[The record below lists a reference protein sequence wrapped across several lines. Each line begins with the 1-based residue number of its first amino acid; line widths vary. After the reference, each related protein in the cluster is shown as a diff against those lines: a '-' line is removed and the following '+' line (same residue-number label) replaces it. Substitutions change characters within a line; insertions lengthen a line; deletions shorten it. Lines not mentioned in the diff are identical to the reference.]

1 MYDLVI
7 IGSGPAGLSAA
18 VYAKRACLSVLVIE
32 KEAMSGGQM
41 IYTEEVDNYP
51 GLNHRSGFELAEAF
65 EQHARDLDVA
75 FAEGEVEKIEEKGA
89 IWTFHMADGEDIET
103 KTVLLATG
111 ATHRKLGVPG
121 EEAFAGAGVSYC
133 ATCDGAFFKDK
144 TVAVIGG
151 GDVALEDALY
161 LANICKQVYLI
172 HRRNELR
179 GTKALQEQVFA
190 NEKITFLGASEVTE
204 IIGDKQ
210 VSKVIVRD
218 KETDEAKE
226 LALDGVFIAVG
237 MEPQSAL
244 YEPLMKLEHGYVP
257 AEEDCATKRAGLYV
271 AGDVRTKRLRQ
282 IVTAVSDG
290 ANAVYSITEYL
301 TTNDKEGRSG
311 KPC

>member
-32 KEAMSGGQM
+32 KEAFAGGQM
-41 IYTEEVDNYP
+41 VYTEEVDNYL
-51 GLNHRSGFELAEAF
+51 GLNAKSGFELAESF
-65 EQHARDLDVA
+65 KQHALDLDVS
-75 FAEGEVEKIEEKGA
+75 FAEGAVEKIVPKDGK
-89 IWTFHMADGEDIET
+89 WSLHMESGEDIET

-121 EEAFAGAGVSYC
+121 EETFAGVGVSYC
-133 ATCDGAFFKDK
+133 ATCDGAFFQGKS
-144 TVAVIGG
+144 VAVVGG

-161 LANICKQVYLI
+161 LANICEHVYLI

-179 GTKALQEQVFA
+179 GTKALQNQVFA

>member
-32 KEAMSGGQM
+32 KEVMAGGQM
-41 IYTEEVDNYP
+41 IYTEEVDNYL
-51 GLNHRSGFELAEAF
+51 GLNHRSGFELAESF

-75 FAEGEVEKIEEKGA
+75 FAEGEVEEIVAKGA
-89 IWTFHMADGEDIET
+89 IWTLHMADGEDIET

-121 EEAFAGAGVSYC
+121 EETFAGAGVSYC

-144 TVAVIGG
+144 TVAVVGG

-161 LANICKQVYLI
+161 LANICSQVYLI

-179 GTKALQEQVFA
+179 GTKVLQNQVFA
-190 NEKITFLGASEVTE
+190 SEKITFLGASEVME
-204 IIGDKQ
+204 IIGDK
-210 VSKVIVRD
+210 KVDKVLVHN
-218 KETDEAKE
+218 KETDETGE
-226 LALDGVFIAVG
+226 IALNGIFIAVG

-244 YEPLMKLEHGYVP
+244 YAPLMKLEHGYVP
-257 AEEDCATKRAGLYV
+257 AGEDGATERAGLYV

-282 IVTAVSDG
+282 IVTAVADG
-290 ANAVYSITEYL
+290 ANAVNAITEYL
-301 TTNDKEGRSG
+301 TTNNTEGRA
-311 KPC
+311 

>member
-41 IYTEEVDNYP
+41 IYTEEVDNYL
-51 GLNHRSGFELAEAF
+51 GLNRRSGFELAESF

-75 FAEGEVEKIEEKGA
+75 FAEGEVEEIVAKGA
-89 IWTFHMADGEDIET
+89 TWTLHMADGEDIEA

-121 EEAFAGAGVSYC
+121 EETFAGAGVSYC

-144 TVAVIGG
+144 IVAVVGG

-179 GTKALQEQVFA
+179 GTKVLQNQVFA

-204 IIGDKQ
+204 IVGDKQ
-210 VSKVIVRD
+210 VNKILVHN
-218 KETDEAKE
+218 KETDETGE

-244 YEPLMKLEHGYVP
+244 YAPLMKLENGYVP
-257 AEEDCATKRAGLYV
+257 AGEDGATERAGLYV

-282 IVTAVSDG
+282 IVTAVADG
-290 ANAVYSITEYL
+290 ANAVNSITEYL
-301 TTNDKEGRSG
+301 TTVLEGRA
-311 KPC
+311 